1 MLRQTLKQALTDNY
15 FNIET
20 VATVWLIQLASV
32 AQRHAETD
40 AETGTEAH
48 TDNYG

>member
-1 MLRQTLKQALTDNY
+1 MLRQTLKQALTENY

-20 VATVWLIQLASV
+20 VAKVQLASV

-48 TDNYG
+48 TDNYR